1 MYRKLIRKKFNYPIL
16 ITVPHAGSF
25 YPELFLKYYK
35 KDLNFVRKIE
45 DFKIDKVLKFLELE
59 SADII
64 IAECSR
70 AVVDLNRSRK
80 AIDNSMFD
88 KVYEKGIIH
97 EKIMLDYGLGVLP
110 KKISN
115 KPFFS
120 NKLPVSYADFMLNNF
135 YDPFHNFLSH
145 HIKQLVNFS
154 GYCLH
159 IDLHSMPSKA
169 LHKFKIEPDIVLG
182 DNFGK
187 SCSIELINHF
197 KSCFNKNGLIVEKN
211 DPYAGGFITRN
222 YGNPSFNIHSIQI
235 EINRKLYMDEKNL
248 LINKNIQEIQKIFSN
263 IFNNFEFNQSSA

>member
-25 YPELFLKYYK
+25 YPELFLKHYK

-45 DFKIDKVLKFLELE
+45 DFKIDKVLEFLEPK

-145 HIKQLVNFS
+145 HIKQLVKFS

-197 KSCFNKNGLIVEKN
+197 KNCFNKNGLIVEKN

-222 YGNPSFNIHSIQI
+222 YGDPSFNIHSIQI

-248 LINKNIQEIQKIFSN
+248 LINKNMQEIQKIFSN
-263 IFNNFEFNQSSA
+263 IFNNFEFNQSLS